1 MAKALQC
8 PNCGTK
14 KRIDAL
20 AGGDTFQC
28 EGCGQVTK
36 VPPGLHDDHRRGNAR
51 RSKPAPVVAAAGTND
66 GAPPAP
72 PKRRAGSVP
81 AAGAVAPAVS
91 VGGTAAI
98 PASPAGAPRGGG
110 GVAVAAPP
118 RGSGARRGAPL
129 GVDAGADTPR
139 QVKLHWRVLT
149 WLVALPIALAVV
161 GIPARGAGYLNSQRL
176 LDVIVDN
183 GLTRFVPILV
193 IVVLWAVT
201 TALLVTAILA
211 IGQRLAARRPRRA

>member
-1 MAKALQC
+1 M
-8 PNCGTK
+8 P
-14 KRIDAL
+14 IDDSPEA
-20 AGGDTFQC
+20 AT
-28 EGCGQVTK
+28 GQVK
-36 VPPGLHDDHRRGNAR
+36 V
-51 RSKPAPVVAAAGTND
+51 V
-66 GAPPAP
+66 
-72 PKRRAGSVP
+72 
-81 AAGAVAPAVS
+81 
-91 VGGTAAI
+91 
-98 PASPAGAPRGGG
+98 
-110 GVAVAAPP
+110 
-118 RGSGARRGAPL
+118 
-129 GVDAGADTPR
+129 
-139 QVKLHWRVLT
+139 WRILT